1 MTSPH
6 RVVWCPPSEQANHF
20 DQHQF
25 QNCGRIMRNVRL
37 DFRDGQRMHIL
48 RAGSTKPKRKTPTP
62 EWTTRGELTQKVI
75 VVYLE
80 GRLFLDACPG
90 SLPERLAR
98 CREKAE
104 AGLPRKRARLQR
116 WIDEYRQLSR
126 SPKADTTD
134 LRRLEQ
140 QISNTDTEIF
150 VSAKLPEIVASTVYL
165 YYRLGFDSCSVAE
178 SLGLKPPHCRQ
189 ILYRLQKTAQRLG
202 FSSAQ
207 SAATGKKS

>member
-1 MTSPH
+1 MPSPH

-48 RAGSTKPKRKTPTP
+48 RAGGTRPRRKTPTP
-62 EWTTRGELTQKVI
+62 EWTTRAELTQKVI
-75 VVYLE
+75 VAYLE
-80 GRLFLDACPG
+80 NRLFLDACPG
-90 SLPERLAR
+90 SLSERLAM
-98 CREKAE
+98 CRAKAE
-104 AGLPRKRARLQR
+104 SVLPAKRARLQR
-116 WIDEYRQLSR
+116 WIDEYRQISR
-126 SPKADTTD
+126 LPKADTAH

-150 VSAKLPEIVASTVYL
+150 VSAKLPEIVASSIYL

-189 ILYRLQKTAQRLG
+189 ILSRLGRTAKRLG
-202 FSSAQ
+202 FCSAD
-207 SAATGKKS
+207 SATTR